1 MLKVWGRKTS
11 VNVQKVMFAV
21 GELGLQHQRFDFGG
35 PFGGLDT
42 AEYGMLNPNR
52 LVPTIDDNGFVLW
65 ESNAIIR
72 HLAQRYGR
80 GTLSPADEQTF
91 AKADSWM
98 DWSLSTL
105 NGDIINSCF
114 LQLIRTPARDRN
126 VAAVEAAAKRAGEKL
141 AILNHQLNGRQYI
154 VGENPTMADIAVGAL
169 MFRYFSLPI
178 ARPVLP
184 NVEAW
189 YNRLTKR
196 PAYQAHVMVEFQS
209 MKVPGA

>member
-1 MLKVWGRKTS
+1 MLKIWGRKTS

-21 GELGLQHQRFDFGG
+21 GELGLKHQRFDFGG

-42 AEYGMLNPNR
+42 PEYGLLNPNR

-80 GTLSPADEQTF
+80 GTLSPADELTF

-98 DWSLSTL
+98 DWSLTTL
-105 NGDIINSCF
+105 YGDIIHTCF
-114 LQLIRTPARDRN
+114 LQLVRTPANERN
-126 VAAVEAAAKRAGEKL
+126 TALVADAARRAGEKL
-141 AILNHQLNGRQYI
+141 AILDEQLLGRPYI
-154 VGENPTMADIAVGAL
+154 TGENLTIADVAVGTL
-169 MFRYFSLPI
+169 MYRYFNLPI
-178 ARPVLP
+178 QRPKLV
-184 NVEAW
+184 NVEGW
-189 YNRLTKR
+189 YNRLTQR
-196 PAYQAHVMVEFQS
+196 PAYQAHVMVDFES